1 MGSTP
6 SEELIKEL
14 ESEAYLAILRAVE
27 VNPHVDSL
35 VGIAEIYI
43 SGKRS
48 QTSQMILTD
57 FVSHAV
63 EGSRRLSSPGPE
75 HSKH

>member
-1 MGSTP
+1 MGSAP

-35 VGIAEIYI
+35 VGVADACE
-43 SGKRS
+43 SEPRKCA
-48 QTSQMILTD
+48 THM
-57 FVSHAV
+57 
-63 EGSRRLSSPGPE
+63 
-75 HSKH
+75 